1 MSDIAISV
9 NDLSKR
15 YRIGSREPYKALRDT
30 LTDAIYAPFRLL
42 ESVARSLIH
51 GSGNHDHQALVPNT
65 QDLSPDH
72 IWAVKNISFEI
83 KRGEVVGIVG
93 RNGAGK
99 STLLKIL
106 SRITKPT
113 QGYAEIYGRVGS
125 LLEVGTGFHPELT
138 GRENVYLNGSILG
151 MKKREIKHKFDE
163 IVSFAEVEKFID
175 TPVKHYST
183 GMHMRLAFSVAAH
196 LNPEILLVDEVLAV
210 GDADF
215 QRKCL
220 GKMQD
225 VAGEGRTVIFVSH
238 NTGAIVELCSRV
250 ILLREGKLVED
261 GSGKEVVSNYL
272 SGMQPTDG
280 EFDLTDPSLRSRA
293 LPNSR
298 FRWTRAI
305 VLNSEGR
312 QGAQIKPREPFG
324 VVLQGTASEP
334 IRDLEICFAVQ
345 SGHGFTFF
353 NSCQRDSQLPC
364 NYPAGQITFHVKFN
378 PNLFGPGQYF
388 FDIYA
393 SAPNALDHIRTAVQ
407 FSVLAV
413 NKDLDECIRA
423 NFSGVILYP
432 CTWSLETDRH
442 D

>member
-9 NDLSKR
+9 NDLCKR

-42 ESVARSLIH
+42 ESVVSSLTH
-51 GSGNHDHQALVPNT
+51 GSGNHDHQAPEPNT

-72 IWAVKNISFEI
+72 IWALKDISFEI
-83 KRGEVVGIVG
+83 KRGEVIGIVG

-99 STLLKIL
+99 TTLLKIL

-220 GKMQD
+220 GKMQN
-225 VAGEGRTVIFVSH
+225 VAGEGRTVLFVSH
-238 NTGAIVELCSRV
+238 NTGAIVELCPRV

-272 SGMQPTDG
+272 SGMQRTDG
-280 EFDLTDPSLRSRA
+280 EFDLTDPALRWKA

-298 FRWTRAI
+298 FKWTRAV
-305 VLNSEGR
+305 VLNSDGR
-312 QGAQIKPREPFG
+312 QGAQIKPREPFEM
-324 VVLQGTASEP
+324 VLQGTATEP
-334 IRDLEICFAVQ
+334 IGDLEICFCVH
-345 SGHGFTFF
+345 SGHGLVLF
-353 NSCQRDSQLPC
+353 NSCQEDSQLPS
-364 NYPAGQITFHVKFN
+364 NYPAGQISFHVKFD

-388 FDIYA
+388 IDIYA
-393 SAPNALDHIRTAVQ
+393 SAPNAIDYIRTAVQ
-407 FSVLAV
+407 FLVLAV
-413 NKDLDECIRA
+413 NKDLDGSIRA
-423 NFSGVILYP
+423 NYDGVILYP
-432 CTWSLETDRH
+432 CTWSLETDCH